1 MKKFSKETI
10 QEVEKIY
17 GKATKEEVEQAEI
30 LLNNPDI
37 MDSYY
42 EEEENFEE

>member
-10 QEVEKIY
+10 QEVESIY
-17 GKATKEEVEQAEI
+17 GKASDAEIEQAEI

-37 MDSYY
+37 LKSYHDN
-42 EEEENFEE
+42 EDNNDV